1 MHTFWLILHVTAAV
15 LFTGPFIIAPMTGVR
30 ALRDRDAVVMQ
41 QCGRTTMQYAL
52 LSLITLG
59 LGILAVSSAS
69 DEDFNT
75 AWVIISITLFVI
87 ALALA
92 LFISSPALSKASRML
107 AADREQERKEEA
119 EAESPTERQK
129 DADELRRITDA
140 RVLAHGAARERLQ
153 EQRGR
158 IVAASGT
165 TAVLVMIVIILTVA
179 KPFG

>member
-1 MHTFWLILHVTAAV
+1 MHTFWLILHVAAAV
-15 LFTGPFIIAPMTGVR
+15 LFTGPFIIAPLTGLR
-30 ALRDRDAVVMQ
+30 ALRDRDATVLH

-52 LSLITLG
+52 LSLITFG
-59 LGILAVSSAS
+59 LGILAVATAS

-75 AWVIISITLFVI
+75 AWVIIAMTLFVI

-119 EAESPTERQK
+119 EAKDPTARQK

-153 EQRGR
+153 DQRGR
-158 IVAASGT
+158 IAAASGT
-165 TAVLVMIVIILTVA
+165 TAVLVMIVVILSVT